1 MKLEGK
7 IALVTGGGSGIGRAI
22 AARFAQEGA
31 TVAVND
37 IDAEA
42 AQKTVA
48 EIGGGVAAPAD
59 VASVEQVRGMFERVA
74 SELGRLDV
82 LVNCAGIGE
91 TEGFDR
97 EEMQQRAQAR
107 IAETMSGQ
115 GITTHI
121 DAAMEM
127 TDDAWDR
134 MIRVHLYGTFH
145 CTREALKLMK
155 DTGGSIVN
163 ISSVA
168 GLQGA
173 PGIPHYS
180 AAKAGILG
188 FTKSVAQEA
197 GSRGIR
203 VNAIC
208 PGLIDTPMIE
218 PIPAV
223 LRMLIIGQTPL
234 GRAGAPEEVA
244 ATALFLASEESSFFT
259 GQWLSPNG
267 GLVT

>member
-22 AARFAQEGA
+22 SRRFAEEGA

-37 IDAEA
+37 INAETA
-42 AQKTVA
+42 EKTVA
-48 EIGGGVAAPAD
+48 ELGSGIAVPAD
-59 VASVEQVRGMFERVA
+59 VSDVSQVRSMFEEVSRQ
-74 SELGRLDV
+74 LGRLDV

-97 EEMQQRAQAR
+97 EEMTQRAERR

-115 GITTHI
+115 GISTHI
-121 DAAMEM
+121 DSAMEM
-127 TDDAWDR
+127 TDEAWDR

-145 CTREALKLMK
+145 CTREALRRMK
-155 DTGGSIVN
+155 DTGGAIVN

-208 PGLIDTPMIE
+208 PGLIDTPMTE

-223 LRMLIIGQTPL
+223 LRMLIVGLTPL
-234 GRAGAPEEVA
+234 GRAGTPEEVA
-244 ATALFLASEESSFFT
+244 ATALFLASEDSSFFT